1 MRELVMMFGVN
12 KEDDYKRTPLMFAA
26 LGNNRRS
33 SVSTLLECGADV
45 NRQDVSGL
53 TALHVACY
61 HGNKAAANVL
71 LNKGAVIDILDAK
84 VSLHACC
91 QTEIVVQ

>member
-12 KEDDYKRTPLMFAA
+12 QLDDSNRTPLMFAA

-33 SVSTLLECGADV
+33 SCSTLIDCGANV
-45 NRQDVSGL
+45 NLQDIYGL

-61 HGNKAAANVL
+61 HGNKSAANVL
-71 LNKGAVIDILDAK
+71 LSRGAVLEMLDAK
-84 VSLHACC
+84 VR
-91 QTEIVVQ
+91 